1 MTTLLRRVTGSWK
14 TGAGTAS
21 AATVSLGLLLFACV
35 LLALGGPRFS
45 AQVQTN
51 AVRHVMAQTPVAE
64 KVIEATA
71 PYALANPV
79 GRPLSVSQI
88 AGVGPQLRNQ
98 MANLPLTGAS
108 TDLLAFTSGFTLVED
123 TAPSLRIKA
132 VQLELV
138 YASHLDGNARLIRGK
153 FPSMGHLSATASKVT
168 FPIAVTEATA
178 RQFGLSVGFR
188 LPVPGTRATL
198 QVGGIIQP
206 AGPSGPFWSIDP
218 IESVPNLVSPRNAPP
233 YWQGAAFI
241 GADEL
246 VPFENAVG
254 ATNATLRWVLPL
266 RLGNL
271 TIGQAKTLAIALPAA
286 LLHDGNGLV
295 ANSKAPQSFQN
306 PSNSFAA
313 TLFCGVAAELTA
325 FVQQANAIETLLS
338 LVSVSLT
345 AIGAAVL
352 LLAVWLLTEQRYDEF
367 ETLRARGA
375 SRRQLSLL
383 AVRGSLI
390 AMLLGGGLGAGAA
403 LAATPDDSAALGWW
417 QTTVTVLVVLAGLPG
432 ITMRRHRNPA
442 LQGRRPDR
450 PTGRRAAAR
459 RLVIESALVVA
470 SGGGLVLLHD
480 QGLAP
485 GSPDPYTSL
494 APVLVAI
501 PVAVIVLRCYPA
513 AIRPLLRLTGR
524 RRGVTAFV
532 GLARAVRTA
541 PTAALPVFALVLA
554 LTLVAFAGMV
564 RSAVLRGEVAASWQE
579 VGADAAISSPFA
591 LSPSQLRAI
600 SAVPGVQHAAALT
613 VTTGVFPG
621 SYRQFGVVLVDPP
634 QYGALLA
641 GTPGQSASAPA
652 LQTASAT
659 SSGGRAWALA
669 AGGLGAAVS
678 NRGTTV
684 DIGAGARPV
693 RVRIAGQA
701 PVSSVISAVIG
712 AQYLVLPRSAL
723 GASAEPP
730 TVMLVVGAHLN
741 VRDLTRAVRLLPPGT
756 SLRLRRQVLT
766 GLQDAPLQR
775 NAYVAFAIGSAVAAV
790 LSLLVL
796 LLTLVIGARSR
807 QQTLAR
813 MSTMGLSRS
822 QGRLLAM
829 LEALPLIL
837 AAVVGG
843 AGCAVLLAPLVG
855 PALDL
860 SVFTGTSGTVPIQVE
875 YAVLAAVAVG
885 LGLLAMITL
894 AVQTGVASRRTAAAL
909 RIGE

>member
-1 MTTLLRRVTGSWK
+1 MSTLVRRVTGSWK
-14 TGAGTAS
+14 TSAGTAS

-35 LLALGGPRFS
+35 LLALAGPRFS
-45 AQVQTN
+45 AQLQTD
-51 AVRHVMAQTPVAE
+51 AVRQVIARAPIAAQV
-64 KVIEATA
+64 VQATA
-71 PYALANPV
+71 PYAQAEPV
-79 GRPLSVSQI
+79 GPPLSVSQI
-88 AGVGPQLRNQ
+88 ADVGQQLRNQ
-98 MANLPLTGAS
+98 LAHLPLTGAS
-108 TDLLAFTSGFTLVED
+108 ADLLAFTSDFTLVED

-138 YASHLDGNARLIRGK
+138 YSSHLDGNVRLIRGK
-153 FPSMGHLSATASKVT
+153 LPSLAHLDATTSAVT
-168 FPIAVTEATA
+168 FPIAVTKATA
-178 RQFGLSVGFR
+178 RQFGLTVGFR
-188 LPVPGTRATL
+188 LPVPGTEAAL
-198 QVGGIIQP
+198 QVAGIIQP
-206 AGPSGPFWSIDP
+206 AGPSSPFWSIDP
-218 IESVPNLVSPRNAPP
+218 IESVPNLVTPRNAPP
-233 YWQGAAFI
+233 YWQGGAFI
-241 GADEL
+241 GANEL
-246 VPFENAVG
+246 VSFENAVG
-254 ATNATLRWVLPL
+254 TTNATLRWVLPL
-266 RLGNL
+266 RLENL
-271 TIGQAKTLAIALPAA
+271 TIGQARALAVALPAA

-295 ANSKAPQSFQN
+295 ASSRNF
-306 PSNSFAA
+306 FTA
-313 TLFCGVAAELTA
+313 TLFSGVAAELTA

-338 LVSVSLT
+338 LVSLSLT
-345 AIGAAVL
+345 AIGATIL
-352 LLAVWLLTEQRYDEF
+352 LLAIWLLTEQRYDEF

-383 AVRGSLI
+383 AVLGSSI
-390 AMLLGGGLGAGAA
+390 AMLLGGGLGVGAA

-417 QTTVTVLVVLAGLPG
+417 QTTVIVLVVLVGLPG

-442 LQGRRPDR
+442 IQGRRPDR

-459 RLVIESALVVA
+459 RLVIESALVLA
-470 SGGGLVLLHD
+470 SAGGLILLHD

-485 GSPDPYTSL
+485 GSPDPYASL
-494 APVLVAI
+494 APVLVAV

-591 LSPSQLRAI
+591 LSPAQLRAI
-600 SAVPGVQHAAALT
+600 SAVPGVQRTAALT
-613 VTTGVFPG
+613 VTTGLFPG
-621 SYRQFGVVLVDPP
+621 SYGQFGVVLVDPR

-641 GTPGQSASAPA
+641 GTPGQSAPA
-652 LQTASAT
+652 AALRADSAT

-669 AGGLGAAVS
+669 AGGLGASLS

-684 DIGAGARPV
+684 DIGAGAQPV
-693 RVRIAGQA
+693 RVRIAGQV

-730 TVMLVVGAHLN
+730 AVMLVVGAHLN

-756 SLRLRRQVLT
+756 TLSLRRQVLT
-766 GLQDAPLQR
+766 GLQDAPLQQ
-775 NAYVAFAIGSAVAAV
+775 NAYVAFAIGSAVAAL

-813 MSTMGLSRS
+813 MSTMGLSRG
-822 QGRLLAM
+822 QGRRLAM

-837 AAVVGG
+837 AAVIGG
-843 AGCAVLLAPLVG
+843 AGCTVLLAPLVG

-860 SVFTGTSGTVPIQVE
+860 SVFTGTTGTVPVRVE
-875 YAVLAAVAVG
+875 YVVLAAAAIG

-894 AVQTGVASRRTAAAL
+894 TVQTGVASRRTAAAL

>member
-14 TGAGTAS
+14 TSAGTAS

-35 LLALGGPRFS
+35 LLALAGPRFGV
-45 AQVQTN
+45 QLQTN
-51 AVRHVMAQTPVAE
+51 AVRQVIARTPVAE
-64 KVIEATA
+64 KVIQATA
-71 PYALANPV
+71 PYAQADPA
-79 GRPLSVSQI
+79 GPPLSVSQI
-88 AGVGPQLRNQ
+88 AEVGQQLRN
-98 MANLPLTGAS
+98 MLAHLPLTGAS

-138 YASHLDGNARLIRGK
+138 YSSHLDGNVRLIRGK
-153 FPSMGHLSATASKVT
+153 LPSMRHLSATASKVT

-188 LPVPGTRATL
+188 LPVPGTEATL
-198 QVGGIIQP
+198 QVAGIIQP
-206 AGPSGPFWSIDP
+206 SGPSKPFWSIDP
-218 IESVPNLVSPRNAPP
+218 IESVPNLVTPRNAAP
-233 YWQGAAFI
+233 YWQGGAFI
-241 GADEL
+241 GANEL

-254 ATNATLRWVLPL
+254 TTNGTLRWVLPL

-271 TIGQAKTLAIALPAA
+271 TIGQARGLAVALPPA
-286 LLHDGNGLV
+286 LVQDGNGLV
-295 ANSKAPQSFQN
+295 AS
-306 PSNSFAA
+306 SNNFFTA
-313 TLFCGVAAELTA
+313 TLFSGVAAELTA
-325 FVQQANAIETLLS
+325 FVQQANAIETLLN
-338 LVSVSLT
+338 LVSLSLT
-345 AIGAAVL
+345 AIGATVL

-383 AVRGSLI
+383 TVRGSSL
-390 AMLLGGGLGAGAA
+390 AMLLGGGLGVGAA
-403 LAATPDDSAALGWW
+403 LAATPDDSTALGWW
-417 QTTVTVLVVLAGLPG
+417 QTTVIVLVVLVGLPG

-442 LQGRRPDR
+442 IQGRRPDR

-459 RLVIESALVVA
+459 RLVIESALVLA
-470 SGGGLVLLHD
+470 SAGGLVLLHD
-480 QGLAP
+480 HGLTP
-485 GSPDPYTSL
+485 GRPDPYASL

-524 RRGVTAFV
+524 HRGVTAFV
-532 GLARAVRTA
+532 GLARAVRTT
-541 PTAALPVFALVLA
+541 PTAALPVFALVLT

-564 RSAVLRGEVAASWQE
+564 RGAVLRGEVTASWQE

-591 LSPSQLRAI
+591 LSPAQLRAI
-600 SAVPGVQHAAALT
+600 AAVPGVQHTAALT
-613 VTTGVFPG
+613 VTTGLLPG
-621 SYRQFGVVLVDPP
+621 NYRQFGVVLVDPR
-634 QYGALLA
+634 QYEALLA
-641 GTPGQSASAPA
+641 GTPAQSASAVA
-652 LQTASAT
+652 LRADSAT

-678 NRGTTV
+678 SRGTTV
-684 DIGAGARPV
+684 DIGPGAQPV
-693 RVRIAGQA
+693 RVRIAGQV

-730 TVMLVVGAHLN
+730 TDMLVVGAHLN
-741 VRDLTRAVRLLPPGT
+741 VPDLTRAVRRLPPGT
-756 SLRLRRQVLT
+756 SLQLRRQVLT

-796 LLTLVIGARSR
+796 LLALVIGGRSR

-822 QGRLLAM
+822 QGRRLAM

-837 AAVVGG
+837 AAVIGG

-860 SVFTGTSGTVPIQVE
+860 SVFTGTIGTVPVQVE
-875 YAVLAAVAVG
+875 YAVLAGAAVG

-894 AVQTGVASRRTAAAL
+894 TVQTGVASRRTAAAL